1 MQQAQAR
8 GGCKAS
14 ARDALALMGGS
25 LHYSAYHFT
34 LLAFGSTDSTVI
46 TPLMQ
51 LSALW
56 MLPFSTITAVMGLA
70 PYIRPLHLL
79 SVAFICAGGF
89 LPAALGSLS
98 ELLRGSFWR
107 QRAVR
112 YVMTGELLVALY
124 TIIAHQCTSAF
135 AGDGGHGGGAAATA
149 DAGADTLR
157 FFGVSRL
164 ANGLTCALLFCS
176 SPSLRAQARA
186 LLHGVSVR
194 FALMALLGECLS
206 LLGVFLATFSVAA
219 FYEPS
224 VVNAAEGGL
233 QQLFNLI
240 FALVS
245 HKALGAERV
254 DHVRVKIVSFL
265 LVTAGL
271 ALSTF

>member
-1 MQQAQAR
+1 M
-8 GGCKAS
+8 
-14 ARDALALMGGS
+14 
-25 LHYSAYHFT
+25 
-34 LLAFGSTDSTVI
+34 
-46 TPLMQ
+46 
-51 LSALW
+51 
-56 MLPFSTITAVMGLA
+56 
-70 PYIRPLHLL
+70 
-79 SVAFICAGGF
+79 
-89 LPAALGSLS
+89 
-98 ELLRGSFWR
+98 
-107 QRAVR
+107 
-112 YVMTGELLVALY
+112 
-124 TIIAHQCTSAF
+124 
-135 AGDGGHGGGAAATA
+135 
-149 DAGADTLR
+149 
-157 FFGVSRL
+157 
-164 ANGLTCALLFCS
+164 
-176 SPSLRAQARA
+176 RAQARA